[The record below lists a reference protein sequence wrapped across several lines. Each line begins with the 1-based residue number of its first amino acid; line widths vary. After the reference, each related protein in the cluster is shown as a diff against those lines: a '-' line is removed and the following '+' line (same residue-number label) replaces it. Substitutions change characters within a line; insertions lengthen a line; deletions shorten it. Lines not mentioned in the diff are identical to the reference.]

1 MKRILVVLMLC
12 AVTVPAAAQL
22 SFLGLKNQMVQFLLD
37 QLSTEGEF
45 EITADEVVEPEDG
58 VTAITGLKIADRDG
72 VWLTAD
78 NLNFSWNAS
87 RLLRGEV
94 EFSNLALVGMKVMRQ
109 PVSADAPVEGETEEA
124 PADFK
129 IAWPRAPLAVRID
142 RMALEDVEI
151 AEPVLGHALAFTAEG
166 NGRDEGDIQAVA
178 INITRDDAVEG
189 VIKLDYEQNFAEGT
203 LRLILDAKEGPNGLI
218 AALSGLPSDAPTTAV
233 IDAIGP
239 PEDWR
244 MDLDVRLAETLEM
257 EGKAA
262 ISYAGPLKVDAEIS
276 AAPGPR
282 LDPDLAA
289 LLGERAK
296 IVARAAEG
304 EDGVLLIEAG
314 ELRAPDIDLEA
325 SGTYTRPTGA
335 ADLAVVLEARS
346 GLAAPIDGVDFGGVL
361 FDGEIKG
368 APGSF
373 SAKGDLSLTEL
384 ETAAVDVSSASLTV
398 DVQQSPVAES
408 EDTQTRFDVSG
419 ATEGLRLD
427 KIEPGILGA
436 PNLSIKGDLTG
447 SELVLEAFSLA
458 SEVLTL
464 DVAGTANLES
474 QDADVSL
481 SVKAPN
487 MAPVAAA
494 YGQKVEGAISAEA
507 KASHRSGDIDLSAD
521 AALEGLRHE
530 LADAQSMTL
539 ALTALGNPEAMEIGV
554 EGRGQELR
562 LDKIPPELLGTV
574 RFDGGAK
581 IAGETL
587 TLAPTTLITNLLEA
601 ELAGQVSM
609 DGSTGEVDYT
619 LQTASLGPITELYG
633 IALDANA
640 TIEGRATLNPEAP
653 QVVGTAALNDVMFDG
668 TAYGDVA
675 LDHNVSLGTAP
686 AGQLDLGVT
695 GSPYGDVAAATGFLF
710 EAPALTLSDL
720 NATALGMALDGGVV
734 LQTDTSLAEGN
745 IELKA
750 SSLRP
755 LSALAGTQLGGAL
768 NGSVSLSHANE
779 KQAASAKLTGSNISA
794 ATAVL
799 SRLDLTANLGDL
811 LGTPVV
817 DTALTISGLTA
828 EPLEMETLNLTAKG
842 PLSAIEIETDGSGE
856 LGGDP
861 LTLDLAARVDGEGP
875 DLGANVSRLTAAL
888 AEEQISLAAP
898 LDIRASGDTIQ
909 FSEIDLNLPR
919 NGRLT
924 GNLRKSG
931 QSLIGELALDNLDA
945 ELARRFGG
953 APILGG
959 RISGQATFNTGRGP
973 AEFSLDGEDIQFEG
987 VEAAGALTLDVDG
1000 NWDGRT
1006 ASIDSEITGPF
1017 GQPLR
1022 ARLSAPVRPGLI
1034 PQLATRGP
1042 VSGEIDWEGEI
1053 GKLWALVPAPG
1064 HILSG
1069 QTVVALGITGDISD
1083 PKLAGD
1089 IQISDGSYQ
1098 NLDAGTIL
1106 TDLTLGTQIT
1116 QEGDLTFALSASDGV
1131 QGTLKTDGT
1140 IALDQSGIEIRTLI
1154 DKAVLVRRDD
1164 VSARI
1169 DGDILIKGPV
1179 DGLNVGGEI
1188 ILETVEVRLVSTASA
1203 DIADLGEVKIKG
1215 ADETPAPEGTSATT
1229 LNLDIKAPGRVFV
1242 RGRGLDSQWKVDMQ
1256 VRGTAAKPVVTGK
1269 VESVR
1274 GVLEL
1279 IGKTFDLEDSEIGFD
1294 GRTPIDPRIDI
1305 TFERET
1311 SDLTGR
1317 ILVTGRGSDPKLSFS
1332 SSPSLPEDEV
1342 LPQTL
1347 FGKSSQALTGS
1358 QAIQLALGLATLMDG
1373 GDGTLDKLRGAVGLD
1388 QLRVEQDDDGNAA
1401 LAAGKEVSEGV
1412 FVGAKQ
1418 GLTGGDSA
1426 VIVEV
1431 EVFDDINLDA
1441 EIGADSEPTL
1451 GVRWKRDF

>member
-1 MKRILVVLMLC
+1 MKRILVILLLC
-12 AVTVPAAAQL
+12 AATVPAAAQL

-58 VTAITGLKIADRDG
+58 VTAITGLKIADREG
-72 VWLTAD
+72 IWLTAD
-78 NLNFSWNAS
+78 NLNFTWNPS

-94 EFSNLALVGMKVMRQ
+94 EFSNLALVGVKVMRA
-109 PVSADAPVEGETEEA
+109 PVPADAPAEEETEVA

-129 IAWPRAPLAVRID
+129 IAWPRAPLTVRID

-151 AEPVLGHALAFTAEG
+151 AEPVLGHAIAFTAEG
-166 NGRDEGDIQAVA
+166 MGRDEGDVQAIA

-189 VIKLDYEQNFAEGT
+189 VIKLDYEHNFAEGT

-218 AALSGLPSDAPTTAV
+218 AALSGLPSEAPTTAV
-233 IDAIGP
+233 IDAEGP

-244 MDLDVRLAETLEM
+244 MDLDIRLAETLEM
-257 EGKAA
+257 TGKAA
-262 ISYAGPLKVDAEIS
+262 ISYAGPLKIDAQIS

-282 LDPDLAA
+282 LDPNLAA
-289 LLGERAK
+289 LLGERAEL
-296 IVARAAEG
+296 IARAAEG

-346 GLAAPIDGVDFGGVL
+346 GLAAPIEGVDFGGLL
-361 FDGEIKG
+361 FDGNITG
-368 APGSF
+368 TPGTF
-373 SAKGDLSLTEL
+373 SAQGDLGLTEL
-384 ETAAVDVSSASLTV
+384 KTAPVDFLAASLTV
-398 DVQQSPVAES
+398 DVQQSPMAES
-408 EDTQTRFDVSG
+408 DDTQTRFDIRG

-427 KIEPGILGA
+427 KIAPGVLGA
-436 PNLSIKGDLTG
+436 PNLMIAGELTG
-447 SELVLEAFSLA
+447 PDLMLEALTLA

-464 DVAGTANLES
+464 DLAGTANLES
-474 QDADVSL
+474 QDADLTL
-481 SVKAPN
+481 SITAPN
-487 MAPVAAA
+487 IAPVAAA
-494 YGQKVEGAISAEA
+494 YGQTIEGAISAEG
-507 KASHRSGDIDLSAD
+507 KASHRSGEIDLAAE
-521 AALEGLRHE
+521 AALEGLRHA
-530 LADAQSMTL
+530 LADARSLSL
-539 ALTALGNPEAMEIGV
+539 AVTALGSAEAMEIGV
-554 EGRGQELR
+554 EGRGQALR

-587 TLAPTTLITNLLEA
+587 TLAPTTLLTNLLDV
-601 ELAGQVSM
+601 ELAGELQM
-609 DGSTGEVDYT
+609 DGSAGEVDYI

-633 IALDANA
+633 VALDANA
-640 TIEGRATLNPEAP
+640 SIEGRATLRPGAP
-653 QVVGTAALNDVMFDG
+653 QIVGTAALNDVVFDA
-668 TAYGDVA
+668 TSYGDLA
-675 LDHNVSLGTAP
+675 LDHDVSLGSAP
-686 AGQLDLGVT
+686 AGQLDLGLT
-695 GSPYGDVAAATGFLF
+695 NSPYGDITAATGFLF

-720 NATALGMALDGGVV
+720 SASALGLALKGGLVV
-734 LQTDTSLAEGN
+734 QTDRALADGEFALTAG
-745 IELKA
+745 
-750 SSLRP
+750 SLRP

-768 NGSVSLSHANE
+768 KGKIALTHAE
-779 KQAASAKLTGSNISA
+779 GQQAGRATLTGTNLSA
-794 ATAVL
+794 ATASL
-799 SRLDLTANLGDL
+799 SRLDLDARLGDV
-811 LGTPVV
+811 LGVPQL
-817 DTALTISGLTA
+817 DTILKIAGLTA
-828 EPLEMETLNLTAKG
+828 EPVEMEAITLTARG
-842 PLSAIEIETDGSGE
+842 PLSALQVETDGAGTM
-856 LGGDP
+856 GKDP
-861 LTLDLAARVDGEGP
+861 LTLNLAAQVDGQGP
-875 DLGANVSRLTAAL
+875 DLGANITRLEAAL
-888 AEEQISLAAP
+888 AEEALSLAAP
-898 LDIRASGDTIQ
+898 LEIRANGDTVQ
-909 FSEIDLNLPR
+909 VSEIDLMLPR
-919 NGRLT
+919 DGRLT
-924 GNLRKSG
+924 GNLRKTG
-931 QSLIGELALDNLDA
+931 QSLIGELALANLDA

-959 RISGQATFNTGRGP
+959 RLSAQAGFNTGRGP
-973 AEFSLDGEDIQFEG
+973 AVFTLDGQEIKFEG
-987 VEAAGALTLDVDG
+987 VEDAGALTLDVDG
-1000 NWDGRT
+1000 DWDGRT
-1006 ASIDSEITGPF
+1006 ASINSQITGPF

-1042 VSGEIDWEGEI
+1042 ISGVIDWQGEI

-1083 PKLAGD
+1083 PELAGD

-1116 QEGDLTFALSASDGV
+1116 PEGDLTFALNASDGV

-1154 DKAVLVRRDD
+1154 DKAVLIRRDY

-1169 DGDILIKGPV
+1169 DGDILVKGPV

-1188 ILETVEVRLVSTASA
+1188 ILETVEVRLVSSASA

-1215 ADETPAPEGTSATT
+1215 AEDPPEPGGESTTT
-1229 LNLDIKAPGRVFV
+1229 LDLDITAPGRVFV
-1242 RGRGLDSQWKVDMQ
+1242 RGRGLDSQWKVGMQ
-1256 VRGTAAKPVVTGK
+1256 VRGSTAAPVVTGK

-1279 IGKTFDLEDSEIGFD
+1279 IGKTFDLEESEVSFD
-1294 GRTPIDPRIDI
+1294 GRIPIDPRIDI

-1373 GDGTLDKLRGAVGLD
+1373 GDGTIDKLRGAVGLD
-1388 QLRVEQDDDGNAA
+1388 QLRVEQDEDGNAA

-1431 EVFDDINLDA
+1431 EVFEDINLDA
-1441 EIGADSEPTL
+1441 EIGADSEPTV
-1451 GVRWKRDF
+1451 GIRWKRDF